1 MKSIITAIIAILSFS
16 LSGQNYIMFT
26 TVTMDPNPSKIKD
39 LRLGL
44 TEFKAKFHKD
54 NTPYQA
60 TIYRIINGPNSGKFV
75 WLEGPQKYADFDHYS
90 DLGEGYWGQW
100 ETKIEVNCASMG
112 KIEYWK
118 QWSQYSRSSQNP
130 GSLVVVKYLN
140 VNTKDKQGF
149 RINGLFEKMS
159 KAIKSVDGDF
169 SWGVYSNELEQG
181 SYGRHFAIV
190 TDYKSFQDMDD
201 NINEFGQRSRI
212 RQAFNKIYG
221 EGSHQRFLDEWRDV
235 FSNSYDEI
243 QMVMDL

>member
-100 ETKIEVNCASMG
+100 ETKIAVSYTHLTLPT
-112 KIEYWK
+112 IL
-118 QWSQYSRSSQNP
+118 
-130 GSLVVVKYLN
+130 LV
-140 VNTKDKQGF
+140 
-149 RINGLFEKMS
+149 
-159 KAIKSVDGDF
+159 
-169 SWGVYSNELEQG
+169 
-181 SYGRHFAIV
+181 
-190 TDYKSFQDMDD
+190 
-201 NINEFGQRSRI
+201 
-212 RQAFNKIYG
+212 
-221 EGSHQRFLDEWRDV
+221 
-235 FSNSYDEI
+235 
-243 QMVMDL
+243 